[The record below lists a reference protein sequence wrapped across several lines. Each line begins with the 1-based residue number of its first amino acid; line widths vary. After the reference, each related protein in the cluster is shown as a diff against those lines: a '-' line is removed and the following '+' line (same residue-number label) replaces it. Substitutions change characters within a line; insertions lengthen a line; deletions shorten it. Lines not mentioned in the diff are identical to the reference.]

1 MKKIYDS
8 VHRFIHIDEVENSL
22 IQTIP
27 FQRLHSI
34 HQLGV
39 AYFVYPGATHR
50 RFEHSLGVMELA
62 SRIYDEMGSKHF
74 SHQFT
79 DQIPPLGSVEF
90 RYWRRVLR
98 LGALCHDL
106 GHLPFSH
113 VAEKR
118 LLGLE
123 GHEGWT
129 KKIMESP
136 FLDPIWDLFQKEA
149 LKEGII
155 RDVKR
160 DIMKIALGQKK
171 FKDEQL
177 TPWEQILT
185 EIVTGDFFGADRID
199 YLLRDSQCSGIA
211 YGLFDYHQLIEMLEI
226 IETPE
231 GNLALAIQ
239 ENGIESCE
247 ALLLARYYMHKR
259 LYQYPSVASHA
270 YHLSRFMETLYS
282 NLGDDLETYIAMTDH
297 EVLANLGTAFRSP
310 SHPGHLNAKGMY
322 MREFRFRAIP
332 LSPAISEKDL
342 FTLKQA
348 CQIPNDQISWEICQ
362 KQENKLSL
370 NFFVL
375 KRNGC
380 IDLGDNLSEIS
391 VPSKERSW
399 IYVAPFYEK
408 NVREMLNETLTFR

>member
-8 VHRFIHIDEVENSL
+8 VHRFIHIDQLEELL

-62 SRIYDEMGSKHF
+62 SRIYDEIGSKNF
-74 SHQFT
+74 SHQFN
-79 DQIPPLGSVEF
+79 DQVPPFGSVEC
-90 RYWRRVLR
+90 RYWRRALR

-118 LLGLE
+118 LLGSK
-123 GHEGWT
+123 GHEAWT
-129 KKIMESP
+129 KRIIESP
-136 FLDPIWDLFQKEA
+136 FLEPIWDQLEKECVNQR
-149 LKEGII
+149 II
-155 RDVKR
+155 RDVKL

-171 FKDEQL
+171 LPRVSF
-177 TPWEQILT
+177 TPWEQVLSA
-185 EIVTGDFFGADRID
+185 IVTGDFFGSDRID
-199 YLLRDSQCSGIA
+199 YLLRDSQCTGVA

-226 IETPE
+226 IETPDR
-231 GNLALAIQ
+231 NLALAIG

-259 LYQYPSVASHA
+259 LYQYPSVESYA
-270 YHLSRFMETLYS
+270 YHLSKFMETIYYDV
-282 NLGDDLETYIAMTDH
+282 GDDLNQYIQMTDN
-297 EVLANLGTAFRSP
+297 EVLAELNRAFRNQT
-310 SHPGHLNAKGMY
+310 HPGHLDAKGVY
-322 MREFRFRAIP
+322 IQEARFRAIP
-332 LSPAISEKDL
+332 LQKGVSEKDL
-342 FTLKQA
+342 QWIQEE
-348 CQIPNDQISWEICQ
+348 CQIPSDQIEWKICQ
-362 KQENKLSL
+362 KQKNKLKM

-375 KRNGC
+375 KRDGA
-380 IDLGDNLSEIS
+380 IDIGENLSEIC
-391 VPSKERSW
+391 VPSQERSW

-408 NVREMLNETLTFR
+408 EIREKLNQVNLFR